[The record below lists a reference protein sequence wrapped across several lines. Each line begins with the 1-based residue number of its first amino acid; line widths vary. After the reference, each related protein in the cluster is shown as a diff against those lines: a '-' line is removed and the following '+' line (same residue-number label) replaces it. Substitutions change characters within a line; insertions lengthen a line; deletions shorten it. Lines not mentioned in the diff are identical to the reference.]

1 MERWNADALHGANGW
16 IGQEQKSRMLLKL
29 APSAFRMTLLFRKLF
44 FPCLLA
50 SLFFSVRAEETSKP
64 LNFVNDIAP
73 ILTKADCNTGGCHAK
88 AITGQRG
95 FRLSLLGF
103 EPEDDYEH
111 IVKEGRGRRVFP
123 QAPDQSLL
131 LLKAANIVPHGGGKK
146 LDPQSEGYQ
155 TLVRWIGE
163 GMPYS
168 SENDATLTAI
178 EVEPKKL
185 AMKVN
190 TTQALKVV
198 ARYSD
203 GSTRDVTAMS
213 LFEANDRSMAE
224 ADATGLVKTLGL
236 PGNVAVM
243 VRYSGKVSTF
253 SISIPLGAPVD
264 ALPPSKNF
272 IDDLVFANLKEIGV
286 PPSPVI
292 DDATFLRRVTLDIAG
307 RLPTIAETE
316 AFLASTDP
324 KKRDL
329 AINQLLT
336 TPDYADYF
344 ANKWTA
350 LLKNKREDAA
360 DITANFAFHAWMRD
374 SLLANLPYDALVRQ
388 ILGATGTIVSNP
400 PVAWYKRVK
409 EPNLQQEDV
418 AQLFLGVRM
427 QCAQCHHH
435 PFERWSQRDYHALTA
450 FFTQVGRKPTAIA
463 GEDLI
468 FHKRG
473 TALVEN
479 KKTMEKVMPAAL
491 GQTPPKI
498 LPDEDPRLLLADW
511 MGESSNPFFA
521 KALVNRYWKHF
532 FKRGLVE
539 PEDDIR
545 DTNPATNPELL
556 DALAKHF
563 IESDFDLKAVI
574 RVITQSQTYQLS
586 SMPNEHNS
594 VDRQNFS
601 HFYPKR
607 LQAEV
612 LLDSIDMLTGA
623 KTDFAD
629 LPAGTRAISLPDNS
643 YNRAAPFLKVFGRP
657 EGASVC
663 ECERVQSSSLA
674 QSLHLMNSAEVKG
687 KLAFAGGR
695 ADRLS
700 KSEAPVAE
708 TIREIYLAAF
718 NREPS
723 GEELS
728 IAEDHIVKERLDAA
742 GKPIA
747 PAVAKKLAYEDLL
760 WAILSTKEFLYNH

>member
-1 MERWNADALHGANGW
+1 MTSLHRPIFFLSILFTAL
-16 IGQEQKSRMLLKL
+16 S
-29 APSAFRMTLLFRKLF
+29 
-44 FPCLLA
+44 
-50 SLFFSVRAEETSKP
+50 FSGEAEEPVRP
-64 LNFVNDIAP
+64 LNFVNDIVP
-73 ILTKADCNTGGCHAK
+73 ILTKADCNTGSCHAK

-103 EPEDDYEH
+103 ESEDDYEH
-111 IVKEGRGRRVFP
+111 IVKEGRGRRIFP
-123 QAPDQSLL
+123 AAPDQSLL

-146 LDPQSEGYQ
+146 LDPESESFK
-155 TLVRWIGE
+155 TLVRWISE
-163 GMPYS
+163 GTPYS
-168 SENDATLTAI
+168 SEKDPTLAKI
-178 EVEPKKL
+178 EVEPKKMS
-185 AMKVN
+185 MKSN
-190 TTQALKVV
+190 SNQALKVT

-213 LFEANDRSMAE
+213 LFEANDSSMAE
-224 ADATGLVKTLGL
+224 VDATGLVKTLDL

-243 VRYSGKVSTF
+243 VRYSGEVSVF
-253 SISIPLGAPVD
+253 SISIPLGAPVES
-264 ALPPSKNF
+264 LPPSKNF
-272 IDDLVFANLKEIGV
+272 IDDLVFGNLKAIGV

-307 RLPTIAETE
+307 RLPTIEE
-316 AFLASTDP
+316 AGGFLSDVDP

-329 AINQLLT
+329 AIDRLLNS
-336 TPDYADYF
+336 PDYADYF

-374 SLLANLPYDALVRQ
+374 SLLANLPYDDLVRQ
-388 ILGATGTIVSNP
+388 ILGATGTIVANP

-409 EPNLQQEDV
+409 EPNMQQEDV

-435 PFERWSQRDYHALTA
+435 PFERWSQRDYDALSA

-473 TALVEN
+473 IALVEN
-479 KKTMEKVMPAAL
+479 KKTQEKVMPAAL
-491 GQTPPKI
+491 GQTPVPI

-511 MGESSNPFFA
+511 MGEASNPFFA
-521 KALVNRYWKHF
+521 TALVNRYWKHF

-563 IESDFDLKAVI
+563 IESEFDLKAVI

-586 SMPNEHNS
+586 AMPNEHNA

-623 KTDFAD
+623 KTDFAN
-629 LPAGTRAISLPDNS
+629 LPPGTRAISLPDNS
-643 YNRAAPFLKVFGRP
+643 YNRASQFLKVFGRP
-657 EGASVC
+657 EAASVC
-663 ECERVQSSSLA
+663 ECERVQSSSLG
-674 QSLHLMNSAEVKG
+674 QSLYMMNSAEVKS
-687 KLAFAGGR
+687 KLTSAGGR

-700 KSEAPVAE
+700 KLETPVAE

-718 NREPS
+718 NREPT

-728 IAEDHIVKERLDAA
+728 IAEDHIVKERLDPA

-747 PAVAKKLAYEDLL
+747 SVAAKKQAYEDLL

>member
-1 MERWNADALHGANGW
+1 MERWNADALHGANGR

-586 SMPNEHNS
+586 AMPNEHNA

-742 GKPIA
+742 GKPID